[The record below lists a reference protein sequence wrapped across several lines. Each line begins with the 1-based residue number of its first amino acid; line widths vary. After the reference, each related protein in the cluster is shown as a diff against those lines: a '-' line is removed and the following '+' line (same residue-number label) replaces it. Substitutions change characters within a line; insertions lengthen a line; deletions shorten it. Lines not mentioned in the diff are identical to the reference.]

1 MRIIWSPL
9 AVERLAEITSH
20 IAAHRSGAAEDLAEA
35 IFAAV
40 DRLDDFPEI
49 GRQIPEFG
57 RPDLRELLCLKYRI
71 IYRITGERLEILT
84 IRHSLQHLDESDL
97 AP

>member
-1 MRIIWSPL
+1 M
-9 AVERLAEITSH
+9 EITDH
-20 IAAHRSGAAEDLAEA
+20 VAAHRLRAAEDLAEA

-40 DRLDDFPEI
+40 DRLNDFPEI

-57 RPDLRELLCLKYRI
+57 RPDLRELICLKYRI
-71 IYRITGERLEILT
+71 IYRLTAERLEILI

-97 AP
+97 AQ